1 MKTFCYWFHT
11 HPLGGKA
18 DSVVKLW
25 SESQKHRP
33 SEKQHLPDYHLL
45 LVYPLPWRRASQP
58 WPWRRWTSLWGLLHQ
73 RIHWTRFSQDYEYSD
88 DDDNEEIVYEYEYEE
103 EEAPLTTL
111 SMEVEEHE
119 DYEEEPA
126 IRQKTKEWKCHDG
139 QTGCFFTHLV
149 PLGASS
155 ISAAEDCWIACLR
168 SCIDCR
174 CRVFLQCE
182 CACALS
188 VA

>member
-111 SMEVEEHE
+111 TMEVEEHE

-126 IRQKTKEWKCHDG
+126 IRQKTKEWKMDPSLSSSSFEENLSRFLS
-139 QTGCFFTHLV
+139 FFFFLPQSFHK
-149 PLGASS
+149 
-155 ISAAEDCWIACLR
+155 IIAAG
-168 SCIDCR
+168 
-174 CRVFLQCE
+174 
-182 CACALS
+182 
-188 VA
+188 